1 MTSNSN
7 LFGSITRIFNRSGSD
22 DSQQT
27 IVKGKQRV
35 PPSPIYYPAGLHR
48 ASSSLTP
55 ERTRPSQVSWITPT
69 PPSPSPNGS
78 ASPLRFA
85 AQSSDEEDS
94 SAVRRANTGFRISTG
109 SDLSRTQSPRIS
121 DSSSN
126 GTPAQR
132 KSSPID
138 ERAQFPILRRPSLD
152 TVPQTPNST
161 TFTDGTC
168 K

>member
-7 LFGSITRIFNRSGSD
+7 LFGSITRIFNKSGSD

-27 IVKGKQRV
+27 IVKERP
-35 PPSPIYYPAGLHR
+35 PPSPVYYPAGLHR
-48 ASSSLTP
+48 APSSLTP

-78 ASPLRFA
+78 PSPLRFA
-85 AQSSDEEDS
+85 GQSSDEEDS

-109 SDLSRTQSPRIS
+109 SDLSRVQSLRIS
-121 DSSSN
+121 DASSN
-126 GTPAQR
+126 GGAAQR

-138 ERAQFPILRRPSLD
+138 ERAQFPILKRPSLD
-152 TVPQTPNST
+152 AISQTPDST
-161 TFTDGTC
+161 RLTDGTC
-168 K
+168 E